1 MWQKVF
7 ELYRIRTTSLQRFSK
22 LGCDMKSSGSLTRTE
37 PCERLQA
44 RCKIYIA
51 QQNCDTCREMC
62 ACLGTGMIKGEKKQ
76 NTKEQLHP
84 LNQRQA
90 LKGVIIS

>member
-1 MWQKVF
+1 
-7 ELYRIRTTSLQRFSK
+7 
-22 LGCDMKSSGSLTRTE
+22 
-37 PCERLQA
+37 
-44 RCKIYIA
+44 
-51 QQNCDTCREMC
+51 MC

-90 LKGVIIS
+90 LKGVMIS